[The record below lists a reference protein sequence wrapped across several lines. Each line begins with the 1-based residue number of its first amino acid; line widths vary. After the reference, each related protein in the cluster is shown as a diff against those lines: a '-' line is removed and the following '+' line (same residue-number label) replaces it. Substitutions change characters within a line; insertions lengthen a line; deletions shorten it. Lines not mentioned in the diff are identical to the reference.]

1 MNSNK
6 NIHKRPILIS
16 AVAAVCILVA
26 SSSGNAA
33 STGGIPTQQENAVLT
48 NTLRGDSTSTN
59 TQRNTMSSKSGST
72 WRGAARAEW
81 TQRWWRWWMSIPLGV
96 GPSKD
101 TTGVQCGINQ
111 SGPVWFIGGPLG
123 SDFVRSCTIPQGKAI
138 LSPIVDFINDYPC
151 PAPPAFEPAPDQT
164 LEDFLIAG
172 VTPIIDSVTVHAAE
186 LDGRP
191 LRELR
196 ITSSLFSFT
205 GAIDLVSLDP
215 CVTGSPQVGVSDGYF
230 IFIDPLSVGQHTLHI
245 HSELPGF
252 GLPNNGSSEG
262 TYILNITK

>member
-96 GPSKD
+96 GPD
-101 TTGVQCGINQ
+101 GAVAATGEGEEIVIRLLCLRVYERMAGGA
-111 SGPVWFIGGPLG
+111 SAEYAGRVGLGGAPEPVVVG
-123 SDFVRSCTIPQGKAI
+123 
-138 LSPIVDFINDYPC
+138 
-151 PAPPAFEPAPDQT
+151 
-164 LEDFLIAG
+164 LIAAG
-172 VTPIIDSVTVHAAE
+172 PSDAW
-186 LDGRP
+186 G
-191 LRELR
+191 
-196 ITSSLFSFT
+196 
-205 GAIDLVSLDP
+205 
-215 CVTGSPQVGVSDGYF
+215 GSNRHMPWAVA
-230 IFIDPLSVGQHTLHI
+230 T
-245 HSELPGF
+245 EPG
-252 GLPNNGSSEG
+252 
-262 TYILNITK
+262 